1 MSTMEY
7 IDMMNDLEN
16 EAYRILE
23 EEEEYERME
32 AEWEAEWEQED
43 EWEPAFD
50 EPYVPVES
58 LKIKIPKDEPQTQD
72 DPQTL
77 LMVSYTSLG
86 AAAEAHVYDAT
97 QIVRNVLQTIRP
109 ALGYALSLYNLEKML
124 TSVLC
129 YEAAGNFADFWA
141 GIKEAAQYAHDK
153 YMDEEEYQDNYD
165 DYDEDED
172 YLEHKWDYDY

>member
-32 AEWEAEWEQED
+32 AEWEQE
-43 EWEPAFD
+43 EAYE
-50 EPYVPVES
+50 EPYEEPVES
-58 LKIKIPKDEPQTQD
+58 LKIKIPKDELQMQD
-72 DPQTL
+72 DPQIL
-77 LMVSYTSLG
+77 LMVSYASLG
-86 AAAEAHVYDAT
+86 VASETTTVNDAT

-129 YEAAGNFADFWA
+129 YEAAGNFADFWV
-141 GIKEAAQYAHDK
+141 GIQEAAQYAHDK
-153 YMDEEEYQDNYD
+153 YLDEEEYQDNYYD
-165 DYDEDED
+165 DYEED